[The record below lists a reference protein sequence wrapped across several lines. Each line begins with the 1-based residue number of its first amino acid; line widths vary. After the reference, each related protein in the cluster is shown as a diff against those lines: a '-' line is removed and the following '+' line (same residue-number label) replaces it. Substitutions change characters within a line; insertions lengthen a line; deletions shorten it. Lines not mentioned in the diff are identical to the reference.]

1 MLLLVYIFFATIN
14 DPTAPPIIVNRVLGE
29 ITRERLA
36 ILRLAD
42 DIMIQ
47 EITAAGVYRE
57 IGQAFV
63 VLLPVKSVG
72 VMGDCR
78 TYEQVSTFLMSVRVQ
93 SMYMRTDTVCLI
105 ERQS

>member
-1 MLLLVYIFFATIN
+1 MTVISATHTSHTDLPLNLNPLTSLLSIAF
-14 DPTAPPIIVNRVLGE
+14 NRVLGE

-78 TYEQVSTFLMSVRVQ
+78 TYEQVRAYPLFVGLQSTCIRGDV
-93 SMYMRTDTVCLI
+93 
-105 ERQS
+105 

>member
-1 MLLLVYIFFATIN
+1 MLLLVYIFSTAIN
-14 DPTAPPIIVNRVLGE
+14 DPTALSVTVNRVLGE

-78 TYEQVSTFLMSVRVQ
+78 TYEQVSTCLMSVRVQ
-93 SMYMRTDTVCLI
+93 SM
-105 ERQS
+105 

>member
-1 MLLLVYIFFATIN
+1 MFTIIN
-14 DPTAPPIIVNRVLGE
+14 CRVLGE

-47 EITAAGVYRE
+47 EITAAGVYRD

-78 TYEQVSTFLMSVRVQ
+78 TYEQV
-93 SMYMRTDTVCLI
+93 RTVAHLSQHVIFEFYQNLI
-105 ERQS
+105 VYNPRRGTCPHSSR